1 MKAARR
7 LERPKNTRWEIEIR
21 PTSSGDVTIVLPITT
36 DCTADGAVCT
46 GDGRKLSNRLEI
58 IVSGP
63 NG

>member
-1 MKAARR
+1 MEGARR
-7 LERPKNTRWEIEIR
+7 LVSGSNTKWQIKIR
-21 PTSSGDVTIVLPITT
+21 PTSNGDVTIVLPITE

-46 GDGRKLSNRLEI
+46 GARKLSNRLEI